1 MLQKTFLPASFLAA
15 PLAVGLALAGAP
27 DQAAASTITGSVV
40 LDLNATVEEQFDDS
54 FNLSQI
60 DIGGSFTTLNTL
72 TCYTECTEG
81 WAVASTVSYGSFGS
95 STLVEANGEGLNWNN
110 IRTTPGG
117 TVSLFSV
124 VSFFD
129 HIISTALGSG
139 GNAAGTRSIGG
150 SSVAWTVSGA
160 TVDQFLFE
168 ESVATSGSFTMSIDA
183 SDLEDFMLVFGG
195 FDGIDRD
202 PEGAS
207 PRGGGTPVSATVTVT
222 PSSGAAVIPV
232 PASLPLLAGGLGVFG
247 LVAWRRRAR
256 AA

>member
-95 STLVEANGEGLNWNN
+95 STLVEANGAGLNWNN

-160 TVDQFLFE
+160 TVDQFLVE
-168 ESVATSGSFTMSIDA
+168 ESVATSGNFTMSIDA
-183 SDLEDFMLVFGG
+183 SDLGG
-195 FDGIDRD
+195 FLSVFAGFEGIESD
-202 PEGAS
+202 PEGLS
-207 PRGGGTPVSATVTVT
+207 SGSQPVSATVTVT